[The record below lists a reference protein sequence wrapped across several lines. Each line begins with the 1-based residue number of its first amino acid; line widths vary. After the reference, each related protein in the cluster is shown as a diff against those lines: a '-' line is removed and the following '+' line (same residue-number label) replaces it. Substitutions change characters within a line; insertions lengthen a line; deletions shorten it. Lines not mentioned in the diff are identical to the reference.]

1 MDEELQN
8 CNDGR
13 KKNFFIVAVNLLEL
27 EDVRNV
33 TGHIKSAGKFG
44 ELLSKEKA
52 AYVTG
57 QFQKAADKQGIVLKL
72 RKKK

>member
-1 MDEELQN
+1 M
-8 CNDGR
+8 R
-13 KKNFFIVAVNLLEL
+13 KVMEQ
-27 EDVRNV
+27 
-33 TGHIKSAGKFG
+33 IKSEEKFG
-44 ELLSKEKA
+44 ELSLKEKA

>member
-1 MDEELQN
+1 M
-8 CNDGR
+8 
-13 KKNFFIVAVNLLEL
+13 AVNLLEL

-33 TGHIKSAGKFG
+33 MEQIKSDETFE
-44 ELLSKEKA
+44 ELSLKEKA

-72 RKKK
+72 RKKWSAGSSKYI